1 MNRTNS
7 VTHFADGVKN
17 NEDGKAEVDIEIV
30 IILAAPVQHTMTIT
44 MEAELPERRTISVM
58 IPSRDSSIHLIQH
71 SSHDGNYHFH
81 YFSLSWSCSLVMAE
95 LYAALYP
102 FLYKYLGSV
111 KNLALAG

>member
-1 MNRTNS
+1 MNRMNS
-7 VTHFADGVKN
+7 VTRFADGVKN
-17 NEDGKAEVDIEIV
+17 NEGDKVEADIEIV

-71 SSHDGNYHFH
+71 SSHDGNCHFH
-81 YFSLSWSCSLVMAE
+81 YFSLSWLCSLVMAE

-111 KNLALAG
+111 KDWAPAG

>member
-1 MNRTNS
+1 MSS
-7 VTHFADGVKN
+7 VTHFVDGVKN
-17 NEDGKAEVDIEIV
+17 NEDDKAEADTEIV

-44 MEAELPERRTISVM
+44 MEAELPGRRTISVM

-81 YFSLSWSCSLVMAE
+81 FLSLSWSRSLVMAE
-95 LYAALYP
+95 LYVALYP

-111 KNLALAG
+111 KNWAPAG